1 MVGSCATYATG
12 THLCC
17 SIRSDAVG
25 YPQVT
30 HTTMTVFAQQHPN
43 HDAWGDT
50 VTYTLVGDQVLVITD
65 QQMIVMTREDAR
77 VEWAQNQHQGWRR
90 IK

>member
-1 MVGSCATYATG
+1 MQLVHAFVALFVLMLYDSLKSHT
-12 THLCC
+12 
-17 SIRSDAVG
+17 
-25 YPQVT
+25 PQ
-30 HTTMTVFAQQHPN
+30 MTVFAQQHPN